1 MKKIICLIGLLFFC
15 HNVKANQVILMEDRI
30 DDTYTYYY
38 DSQLGRNRF
47 LNASKYI
54 FGDNVAY
61 CLELGKKIESNI
73 YTMSS
78 SFDEINIDKEDI
90 DYVKLVSYYGYDYP
104 GHDSDRYYMA
114 TQELIWNRL
123 SNVSIKW
130 VKDLNPYSVVDVSFE
145 KNVII
150 SLINSHYIKP
160 SFDGKE
166 VDMIYGKDL
175 VLTDTNN
182 VLKYYE
188 TDNKYVKID
197 GDKLIIDGNIDT
209 KEIILNK
216 KNYSDRV
223 FFVYSSGNSQK
234 MLSSGKIDNVSSKIK
249 LKIKSGSLTIS
260 KLDKET
266 GDNVPQGDAS
276 LFGAIYEIF
285 DENDILIGEIVIG
298 RENTINNLPIG
309 KYYIKEKEA
318 SDGYLLDDNVYEV
331 EITENELNINLTV
344 YEEVIKREINI
355 FKVFA
360 SDKTGILVG
369 ESGVTFEIYDSKNK
383 LVNTITTDSDGFAK
397 VLLPYGIYTFR
408 QVNSTEDYYK
418 VDDFIVKVD
427 KYDERPI
434 YKLLSNSE
442 IKARLR
448 VVKKDIETG
457 KNIINSN
464 VKFKIFD
471 IRNND
476 FVKFKL
482 TYPKKEEIDVFS
494 VDSDGIFVTPFELSS
509 GEYILYEVDQEMNGY
524 TYNNEGIRFSIGED
538 SDLINDN
545 EYGVMIEIP
554 FYNRRVRGNI
564 NIVKYGENMIVE
576 NFGYKYDKIL
586 LKNVKFNIYAL
597 EDIYENGDL
606 IYESGTLIGE
616 VITDEKGVAKI
627 SNLPL
632 GKYKIEEVSSSNGNV
647 IENNEYVVSLSYIDQ
662 YTSIINYKLI
672 VNNYLPKGSLTIN
685 KYEKDTEI
693 GIPNTLIEIC
703 NIRNEVVYSG
713 YTDNNGQ
720 IILDDLS
727 YGEYYISEVEASS
740 GYKILEDRIYFDI
753 DSSEKTID
761 IYNERYVVPNTG
773 VSGIYN
779 IILIILIVFG
789 MILVF
794 VFNKIVVKILG
805 FSFIAFGI
813 GYYSLN
819 FYLYFNDY
827 YNNEKSVTA
836 ILNDEDEVSKNE
848 KYDYIGFIEI
858 PSIELKRG
866 FLDKE
871 NKYNDVKYNI
881 EIIDMSENGIIMAAH
896 NGNSYYS
903 YFDNLKKLE
912 LGDTI
917 YIYYNNK
924 KYVYIYSDYY
934 EVEKTG
940 YVDVYRDNTRKNI
953 VLITCKDQN
962 KQSVFVGYL
971 KEVLDF

>member
-249 LKIKSGSLTIS
+249 LDIKSGSLTIS

-836 ILNDEDEVSKNE
+836 ILNDEDEVSRNE

>member
-494 VDSDGIFVTPFELSS
+494 VDSDGFFVTPFELSS

-586 LKNVKFNIYAL
+586 LENVKFNIYAL

-805 FSFIAFGI
+805 FSFIAVGI

-836 ILNDEDEVSKNE
+836 ILNDEDEVSRNE

>member
-494 VDSDGIFVTPFELSS
+494 VDSDGFFVTPFELSS

-703 NIRNEVVYSG
+703 NIRNEVVYRG

-836 ILNDEDEVSKNE
+836 ILNDEDEVSRNE

>member
-836 ILNDEDEVSKNE
+836 ILNDEDEVSRNE

>member
-1 MKKIICLIGLLFFC
+1 
-15 HNVKANQVILMEDRI
+15 
-30 DDTYTYYY
+30 
-38 DSQLGRNRF
+38 
-47 LNASKYI
+47 
-54 FGDNVAY
+54 
-61 CLELGKKIESNI
+61 
-73 YTMSS
+73 
-78 SFDEINIDKEDI
+78 
-90 DYVKLVSYYGYDYP
+90 
-104 GHDSDRYYMA
+104 
-114 TQELIWNRL
+114 
-123 SNVSIKW
+123 
-130 VKDLNPYSVVDVSFE
+130 
-145 KNVII
+145 
-150 SLINSHYIKP
+150 
-160 SFDGKE
+160 
-166 VDMIYGKDL
+166 
-175 VLTDTNN
+175 
-182 VLKYYE
+182 
-188 TDNKYVKID
+188 
-197 GDKLIIDGNIDT
+197 
-209 KEIILNK
+209 
-216 KNYSDRV
+216 
-223 FFVYSSGNSQK
+223 
-234 MLSSGKIDNVSSKIK
+234 
-249 LKIKSGSLTIS
+249 
-260 KLDKET
+260 
-266 GDNVPQGDAS
+266 
-276 LFGAIYEIF
+276 
-285 DENDILIGEIVIG
+285 
-298 RENTINNLPIG
+298 
-309 KYYIKEKEA
+309 
-318 SDGYLLDDNVYEV
+318 
-331 EITENELNINLTV
+331 
-344 YEEVIKREINI
+344 
-355 FKVFA
+355 
-360 SDKTGILVG
+360 
-369 ESGVTFEIYDSKNK
+369 
-383 LVNTITTDSDGFAK
+383 
-397 VLLPYGIYTFR
+397 
-408 QVNSTEDYYK
+408 
-418 VDDFIVKVD
+418 
-427 KYDERPI
+427 
-434 YKLLSNSE
+434 
-442 IKARLR
+442 
-448 VVKKDIETG
+448 
-457 KNIINSN
+457 
-464 VKFKIFD
+464 
-471 IRNND
+471 
-476 FVKFKL
+476 
-482 TYPKKEEIDVFS
+482 
-494 VDSDGIFVTPFELSS
+494 
-509 GEYILYEVDQEMNGY
+509 MNGY

-836 ILNDEDEVSKNE
+836 ILNDEDEVSRNE

>member
-130 VKDLNPYSVVDVSFE
+130 VKDLDPYSVVDVSFE

-685 KYEKDTEI
+685 KYEKDTKI

-703 NIRNEVVYSG
+703 NIRNEVVYRG

-836 ILNDEDEVSKNE
+836 ILNDEDEVSRNE

>member
-249 LKIKSGSLTIS
+249 LDIKSGSLTIS

-494 VDSDGIFVTPFELSS
+494 VDSDGFFVTPFELSS

-586 LKNVKFNIYAL
+586 LENVKFNIYAL

-606 IYESGTLIGE
+606 IYEGGTLIGE

-836 ILNDEDEVSKNE
+836 ILNDEDEVSRNE

>member
-586 LKNVKFNIYAL
+586 LENVKFNIYAL

-836 ILNDEDEVSKNE
+836 ILNDEDEVSRNE

>member
-249 LKIKSGSLTIS
+249 LDIKSGSLTIS

-586 LKNVKFNIYAL
+586 LENVKFNIYAL

>member
-1 MKKIICLIGLLFFC
+1 MK
-15 HNVKANQVILMEDRI
+15 
-30 DDTYTYYY
+30 
-38 DSQLGRNRF
+38 
-47 LNASKYI
+47 
-54 FGDNVAY
+54 
-61 CLELGKKIESNI
+61 
-73 YTMSS
+73 
-78 SFDEINIDKEDI
+78 
-90 DYVKLVSYYGYDYP
+90 
-104 GHDSDRYYMA
+104 
-114 TQELIWNRL
+114 
-123 SNVSIKW
+123 
-130 VKDLNPYSVVDVSFE
+130 
-145 KNVII
+145 
-150 SLINSHYIKP
+150 
-160 SFDGKE
+160 
-166 VDMIYGKDL
+166 
-175 VLTDTNN
+175 
-182 VLKYYE
+182 
-188 TDNKYVKID
+188 
-197 GDKLIIDGNIDT
+197 
-209 KEIILNK
+209 
-216 KNYSDRV
+216 
-223 FFVYSSGNSQK
+223 
-234 MLSSGKIDNVSSKIK
+234 
-249 LKIKSGSLTIS
+249 
-260 KLDKET
+260 
-266 GDNVPQGDAS
+266 
-276 LFGAIYEIF
+276 
-285 DENDILIGEIVIG
+285 
-298 RENTINNLPIG
+298 
-309 KYYIKEKEA
+309 
-318 SDGYLLDDNVYEV
+318 
-331 EITENELNINLTV
+331 
-344 YEEVIKREINI
+344 
-355 FKVFA
+355 
-360 SDKTGILVG
+360 
-369 ESGVTFEIYDSKNK
+369 
-383 LVNTITTDSDGFAK
+383 
-397 VLLPYGIYTFR
+397 
-408 QVNSTEDYYK
+408 
-418 VDDFIVKVD
+418 
-427 KYDERPI
+427 
-434 YKLLSNSE
+434 
-442 IKARLR
+442 
-448 VVKKDIETG
+448 
-457 KNIINSN
+457 
-464 VKFKIFD
+464 
-471 IRNND
+471 
-476 FVKFKL
+476 
-482 TYPKKEEIDVFS
+482 
-494 VDSDGIFVTPFELSS
+494 
-509 GEYILYEVDQEMNGY
+509 
-524 TYNNEGIRFSIGED
+524 
-538 SDLINDN
+538 
-545 EYGVMIEIP
+545 
-554 FYNRRVRGNI
+554 
-564 NIVKYGENMIVE
+564 
-576 NFGYKYDKIL
+576 
-586 LKNVKFNIYAL
+586 
-597 EDIYENGDL
+597 
-606 IYESGTLIGE
+606 
-616 VITDEKGVAKI
+616 
-627 SNLPL
+627 
-632 GKYKIEEVSSSNGNV
+632 
-647 IENNEYVVSLSYIDQ
+647 
-662 YTSIINYKLI
+662 
-672 VNNYLPKGSLTIN
+672 
-685 KYEKDTEI
+685 KDTEI

-836 ILNDEDEVSKNE
+836 ILNDEDEVSRNE

>member
-494 VDSDGIFVTPFELSS
+494 VDSDGFFVTPFELSS

-586 LKNVKFNIYAL
+586 LENVKFNIYAL

-606 IYESGTLIGE
+606 IYESGTLIEE

>member
-494 VDSDGIFVTPFELSS
+494 VDSDGFFVTPFELSS

-836 ILNDEDEVSKNE
+836 ILNDEDEVSRNE

>member
-249 LKIKSGSLTIS
+249 LDIKSGSLTIS

-586 LKNVKFNIYAL
+586 LENVKFNIYAL

-836 ILNDEDEVSKNE
+836 ILNDEDEVSRNE

>member
-249 LKIKSGSLTIS
+249 LDIKSGSLTIS

-586 LKNVKFNIYAL
+586 LENVKFNIYAL

-685 KYEKDTEI
+685 KYEKDTKI

-836 ILNDEDEVSKNE
+836 ILNDEDEVSRNE

>member
-331 EITENELNINLTV
+331 EITENELNITLTV

-408 QVNSTEDYYK
+408 QVNSTED
-418 VDDFIVKVD
+418 F
-427 KYDERPI
+427 
-434 YKLLSNSE
+434 L
-442 IKARLR
+442 IK
-448 VVKKDIETG
+448 IW
-457 KNIINSN
+457 
-464 VKFKIFD
+464 
-471 IRNND
+471 
-476 FVKFKL
+476 
-482 TYPKKEEIDVFS
+482 
-494 VDSDGIFVTPFELSS
+494 
-509 GEYILYEVDQEMNGY
+509 
-524 TYNNEGIRFSIGED
+524 
-538 SDLINDN
+538 
-545 EYGVMIEIP
+545 
-554 FYNRRVRGNI
+554 
-564 NIVKYGENMIVE
+564 
-576 NFGYKYDKIL
+576 
-586 LKNVKFNIYAL
+586 
-597 EDIYENGDL
+597 
-606 IYESGTLIGE
+606 
-616 VITDEKGVAKI
+616 
-627 SNLPL
+627 
-632 GKYKIEEVSSSNGNV
+632 
-647 IENNEYVVSLSYIDQ
+647 
-662 YTSIINYKLI
+662 
-672 VNNYLPKGSLTIN
+672 
-685 KYEKDTEI
+685 
-693 GIPNTLIEIC
+693 
-703 NIRNEVVYSG
+703 
-713 YTDNNGQ
+713 
-720 IILDDLS
+720 
-727 YGEYYISEVEASS
+727 
-740 GYKILEDRIYFDI
+740 
-753 DSSEKTID
+753 
-761 IYNERYVVPNTG
+761 
-773 VSGIYN
+773 
-779 IILIILIVFG
+779 
-789 MILVF
+789 
-794 VFNKIVVKILG
+794 
-805 FSFIAFGI
+805 
-813 GYYSLN
+813 
-819 FYLYFNDY
+819 
-827 YNNEKSVTA
+827 
-836 ILNDEDEVSKNE
+836 
-848 KYDYIGFIEI
+848 
-858 PSIELKRG
+858 
-866 FLDKE
+866 FL
-871 NKYNDVKYNI
+871 
-881 EIIDMSENGIIMAAH
+881 
-896 NGNSYYS
+896 
-903 YFDNLKKLE
+903 
-912 LGDTI
+912 
-917 YIYYNNK
+917 
-924 KYVYIYSDYY
+924 
-934 EVEKTG
+934 
-940 YVDVYRDNTRKNI
+940 
-953 VLITCKDQN
+953 
-962 KQSVFVGYL
+962 
-971 KEVLDF
+971 

>member
-494 VDSDGIFVTPFELSS
+494 VDSDGFFVTPFELSS

-586 LKNVKFNIYAL
+586 LENVKFNIYAL

-606 IYESGTLIGE
+606 IYEGGTLIGE

-836 ILNDEDEVSKNE
+836 ILNDEDEVSRNE

>member
-209 KEIILNK
+209 KAIILNK

-249 LKIKSGSLTIS
+249 LDIKSGSLTIS

-369 ESGVTFEIYDSKNK
+369 ESGITFEIYDSKNK

-494 VDSDGIFVTPFELSS
+494 VDSDGFFVTPFELSS

-586 LKNVKFNIYAL
+586 LENVKFNIYAL

>member
-494 VDSDGIFVTPFELSS
+494 VDSDGFFVTPFELSS

-586 LKNVKFNIYAL
+586 LENVKFNIYAL

-606 IYESGTLIGE
+606 IYEGGTLIGE

>member
-209 KEIILNK
+209 KAIILNK

-249 LKIKSGSLTIS
+249 LDIKSGSLTIS

-494 VDSDGIFVTPFELSS
+494 VDSDGFFVTPFELSS

-586 LKNVKFNIYAL
+586 LENVKFNIYAL

-606 IYESGTLIGE
+606 IYESGTLIEE

-685 KYEKDTEI
+685 KYEKDTKI

-836 ILNDEDEVSKNE
+836 ILNDEDEVSRNE

>member
-685 KYEKDTEI
+685 KYEKDTKI

-703 NIRNEVVYSG
+703 NIRNEVVYRG

-836 ILNDEDEVSKNE
+836 ILNDEDEVSRNE